1 MPEKKSPNPSLTKAY
16 EKATGDGPIETTLE
30 LTEAEIKRMIRAAD
44 KVILDAADT
53 AKKVP
58 GAIVDAA
65 KTVVGAGIDGAK
77 AAGKSWLGAVK
88 SLGSFL
94 TSSGGSANNVFST
107 YVPPKPKGDTTPP
120 SMAPFPRPTKEP
132 FPPYVN
138 PDRIDKAKP
147 KIKAAK
153 RIPPTEGMLP
163 RTPVPKRNTA
173 PRKPR
178 PSVLPGETIPPTM

>member
-16 EKATGDGPIETTLE
+16 EKAMGDGPIETALE

-58 GAIVDAA
+58 GAVVDAA
-65 KTVVGAGIDGAK
+65 KTIVGAGIDGAK

-107 YVPPKPKGDTTPP
+107 YVPPKKPNPGSPSDAAERAKGG
-120 SMAPFPRPTKEP
+120 KL
-132 FPPYVN
+132 
-138 PDRIDKAKP
+138 AKVV
-147 KIKAAK
+147 
-153 RIPPTEGMLP
+153 PPTPEWGP
-163 RTPVPKRNTA
+163 GQRRRPIPA

-178 PSVLPGETIPPTM
+178 PSAPIGVLPGESLPPTL